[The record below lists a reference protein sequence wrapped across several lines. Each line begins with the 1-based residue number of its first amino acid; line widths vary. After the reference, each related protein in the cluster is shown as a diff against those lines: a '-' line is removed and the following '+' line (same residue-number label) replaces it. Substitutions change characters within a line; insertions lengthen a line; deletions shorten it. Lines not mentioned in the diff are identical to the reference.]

1 MGQGKEM
8 QPQMLNP
15 DTDQTV
21 PELIGLPESFMQQP
35 ACDMPPAAAPQVP
48 AAPSAPAAI
57 AYGSAEV
64 RDLRAEVERLR
75 AERDRLLETQ
85 KRVLELIGSER
96 PERLVHDL
104 RNVLNE
110 RALYRAL
117 AETVM

>member
-1 MGQGKEM
+1 M
-8 QPQMLNP
+8 QSEIVNP
-15 DTDQTV
+15 ATDETV
-21 PELIGLPESFMQQP
+21 PELIGLPESLMQQP
-35 ACDMPPAAAPQVP
+35 PCDMPPGGALPSATSPP
-48 AAPSAPAAI
+48 AAV
-57 AYGSAEV
+57 AYRSAEI

-85 KRVLELIGSER
+85 RRVLELIGSDR